1 MGRGQLSYQLQN
13 LSLCPEHQH
22 IYLDA
27 VSARDI
33 RLWVL
38 TGKVISLHFRCVC
51 VYVSQLCVT
60 FCETMDCS
68 PQVSSVH
75 GILQARIQEWVVT
88 PFPRGSSQPR
98 DQTQVSHTAGG
109 FFTIWAIRDTG
120 QILLPQTQQIQA
132 KLPITDL
139 ESDRN
144 VDPVLNPNVMKVAQ
158 ELKEQDSP
166 DQIPKLQPA
175 SNTLTE

>member
-1 MGRGQLSYQLQN
+1 MMGRGQLSYQLQN

-109 FFTIWAIRDTG
+109 FFTI
-120 QILLPQTQQIQA
+120 
-132 KLPITDL
+132 
-139 ESDRN
+139 
-144 VDPVLNPNVMKVAQ
+144 
-158 ELKEQDSP
+158 
-166 DQIPKLQPA
+166 
-175 SNTLTE
+175 